1 MTTHTS
7 VSGSG
12 PSPSNVRG
20 EATPVAERRHRFGR
34 RQPESPPIFSSEG
47 DHERSNVPQT
57 WAILIRGVMNR
68 GQGFLR
74 RCLVVLVMLV
84 ATSSPALAQNRPYHY
99 FHSADMPPGTIGAAQ
114 LMRGGPLP
122 GYFQPVEITGPQET
136 QVAMATDGVYESPQP
151 APLRVALLVG
161 KVYRLKVTNIPFHVG
176 QEVFPSI
183 EIINR
188 LYPPAGSEAK
198 FPIPIELTRE
208 ELEMAIRGQYVVRV
222 IYLENPRTA
231 LPAREDPQQ
240 QRYFEV
246 GPNQDPLEVADA
258 LGRPIAI
265 LRIGSRVPD
274 LDTESGRFLF
284 DSPPWIQLPAWVDPP
299 SDGRAGRHHRCAGR
313 IVRARAAPPAQPNTT
328 QRSPVA
334 VGVTR

>member
-1 MTTHTS
+1 M
-7 VSGSG
+7 
-12 PSPSNVRG
+12 NARMC
-20 EATPVAERRHRFGR
+20 HR
-34 RQPESPPIFSSEG
+34 
-47 DHERSNVPQT
+47 
-57 WAILIRGVMNR
+57 R
-68 GQGFLR
+68 GQYLFAGDESWTGFPAS
-74 RCLVVLVMLV
+74 CLVVLVMLV
-84 ATSSPALAQNRPYHY
+84 AASSPALAQNRPYHY

-151 APLRVALLVG
+151 APLRVAMLVG

-176 QEVFPSI
+176 QEVFPSV

-198 FPIPIELTRE
+198 FPIPIELTRA

-222 IYLENPRTA
+222 IYLENPHTA

-274 LDTESGRFLF
+274 LDTASGRFLF

-299 SDGRAGRHHRCAGR
+299 SEVVPDATTAAPAESSGS
-313 IVRARAAPPAQPNTT
+313 AAPPAQPNTT

>member
-1 MTTHTS
+1 MNARMCHRREQYQFAAD
-7 VSGSG
+7 VSWT
-12 PSPSNVRG
+12 VLR
-20 EATPVAERRHRFGR
+20 AT
-34 RQPESPPIFSSEG
+34 
-47 DHERSNVPQT
+47 
-57 WAILIRGVMNR
+57 
-68 GQGFLR
+68 
-74 RCLVVLVMLV
+74 CLVVLVMLV
-84 ATSSPALAQNRPYHY
+84 AASSSALAQDRPYHY
-99 FHSADMPPGTIGAAQ
+99 FYSADMPPGAIGAAQ

-151 APLRVALLVG
+151 APLRVAMLVG

-176 QEVFPSI
+176 QEVFPSV

-188 LYPPAGSEAK
+188 LYPPAGSEVK
-198 FPIPIELTRE
+198 FPIPIELTRA
-208 ELEMAIRGQYVVRV
+208 ELEMALRGQYIVRV
-222 IYLENPRTA
+222 IYVENPHTA

-274 LDTESGRFLF
+274 LDKESGRFLF
-284 DSPPWIQLPAWVDPP
+284 DSPPWIQLPAWIEPP
-299 SDGRAGRHHRCAGR
+299 SEVAPDATTPAPAATPGTT
-313 IVRARAAPPAQPNTT
+313 APPAQPTT
-328 QRSPVA
+328 TRRSPVA
-334 VGVTR
+334 VGETR